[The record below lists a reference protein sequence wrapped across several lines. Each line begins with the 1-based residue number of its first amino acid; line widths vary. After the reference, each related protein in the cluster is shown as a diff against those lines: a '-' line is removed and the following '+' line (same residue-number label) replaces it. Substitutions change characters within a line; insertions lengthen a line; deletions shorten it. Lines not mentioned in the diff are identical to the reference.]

1 MAQDLLTEIYNVFD
15 PFDPP
20 PKEAYVNCE
29 EVRGNWNVLRELGRK
44 IIRSHNPTC
53 QLYTGH
59 RGVGKS
65 TELLR
70 LKEHLEQN
78 NFFVVYFAANDE
90 DIDIEDT
97 EYADILLACTKH
109 LVKEIHLADN
119 NPLKGLSK
127 WLQERAQSF
136 QDLLL
141 TELSFEGLTLQQ
153 QVSQFAKITATLKA
167 QPDNRR
173 EIRERI
179 NANAPSLLE
188 ALNQFIKAAKKSLPK
203 NCRDLVLM
211 VDNLDRIVEQK
222 KAENQPSNYDEIF
235 IKRHE
240 QMRGLNCHVIY
251 TVPIAMVYSERC
263 TQLQNNFDETDVL
276 PMIMVSDRHNQPNE
290 KGLEKFRE
298 IIAKRI
304 AHVQLDD
311 NATIGEN
318 LAQNLETQV
327 LDSPET
333 LTRLCLMSGGHV
345 RLLMQ
350 MVQKALDWT
359 DDLPISQR
367 SVSIAIEEAK
377 DYYRNTIFEH
387 QWELLR
393 QVADSK
399 QIPNEENHQEYPR
412 LLASR
417 CILEYRYYDENYK
430 LNRWHDVHPLVK
442 DLDKFNTSS
451 NPIP

>member
-20 PKEAYVNCE
+20 PKKAYVNCE
-29 EVRGNWNVLRELGRK
+29 EVRGNWDVLRELGRK

-70 LKEHLEQN
+70 LKEYLEQN

-109 LVKEIHLADN
+109 LVQTIKLKDK
-119 NPLKGLSK
+119 NPLKALSN
-127 WLQERAQSF
+127 WLQQRAQSF

-141 TELSFEGLTLQQ
+141 TKLSFEDLTLEQ

-173 EIRERI
+173 EIRDRI
-179 NANAPSLLE
+179 HANAPSLLD
-188 ALNQFIKAAKKSLPK
+188 ALNQFIEAAKKSLPK
-203 NCRDLVLM
+203 DCRDLVLI
-211 VDNLDRIVEQK
+211 VDNLDRIVERQ

-240 QMRGLNCHVIY
+240 QMRGLKCHVIY

-276 PMIMVSDRHNQPNE
+276 PMIMVSDQQNQPNE
-290 KGLEKFRE
+290 RGLKKFRE

-304 AHVQLDD
+304 AQVKLDS
-311 NATIGEN
+311 NPVIGEN
-318 LAQNLETQV
+318 LAQNLETEV

-333 LTRLCLMSGGHV
+333 LNRLCLMSGGHV

-350 MVQKALDWT
+350 MMQKALDWT
-359 DDLPISQR
+359 DELPISQR
-367 SVSIAIEEAK
+367 SVRRAIEEAK
-377 DYYRNTIFEH
+377 DFFRKTIFEH
-387 QWELLR
+387 QWQLLR

-399 QIPNEENHQEYPR
+399 KIPNEENDKEYPR

-417 CILEYRYYDENYK
+417 CILEYRYYDQNDK
-430 LNRWHDVHPLVK
+430 LTYWHDVHPLVRE
-442 DLDKFNTSS
+442 LDKFKT
-451 NPIP
+451 

>member
-1 MAQDLLTEIYNVFD
+1 MPQDLLTEIYNVFD

-44 IIRSHNPTC
+44 IIRSNHSTC

-65 TELLR
+65 TELLQ
-70 LKEHLEQN
+70 LKEELEKEKY
-78 NFFVVYFAANDE
+78 FVVYFAANDE

-109 LVKEIHLADN
+109 LVQTIKLEDK
-119 NPLKGLSK
+119 NPLKNLSN
-127 WLQERAQSF
+127 WLKQRTQSF

-141 TELSFEGLTLQQ
+141 TKLDFEELTLEQ
-153 QVSQFAKITATLKA
+153 QVSQFAKITATLKT

-173 EIRERI
+173 QIRDRI

-188 ALNQFIKAAKKSLPK
+188 ALNQFITAAKKSLPD
-203 NCRDLVLM
+203 NYQDLVLI
-211 VDNLDRIVEQK
+211 VDNLDRIVERQ
-222 KAENQPSNYDEIF
+222 KAENQPNNYDEIF

-240 QMRGLNCHVIY
+240 QMRGLACHVIY

-263 TQLQNNFDETDVL
+263 AQLQNNYDETDVL
-276 PMIMVSDRHNQPNE
+276 PMIMVSDRDNQQHEP
-290 KGLEKFRE
+290 GLAKVRE
-298 IIAKRI
+298 MIAKRI
-304 AHVQLDD
+304 SYVKLDD
-311 NATIGEN
+311 DSNAGIN
-318 LAQNLETQV
+318 LAQNLDTQV
-327 LDSPET
+327 FESAET
-333 LTRLCLMSGGHV
+333 LEQLCLMSGGHV

-350 MVQKALDWT
+350 MMQKALDWT

-367 SVSIAIEEAK
+367 SVRIAIEEAK
-377 DYYRNTIFEH
+377 DAFSNTIFEH

-393 QVADSK
+393 QVANSK
-399 QIPNEENHQEYPR
+399 EIPNEEDNKEYPR

-417 CILEYRYYDENYK
+417 CILEYRYYDANYK
-430 LNRWHDVHPLVK
+430 LNRWYDVHPLVR
-442 DLDKFNTSS
+442 DLDKFNSS
-451 NPIP
+451 STAAS

>member
-29 EVRGNWNVLRELGRK
+29 EVRGNWDVLRELGRK

-70 LKEHLEQN
+70 LKEHLEEN
-78 NFFVVYFAANDE
+78 DFFVVYFAANDE

-109 LVKEIHLADN
+109 LVQAINLEDK
-119 NPLKGLSK
+119 NPLKGLSN
-127 WLQERAQSF
+127 WLQQRAQSF
-136 QDLLL
+136 TDLLL
-141 TELSFEGLTLQQ
+141 TQLSFEGLTLEQ

-173 EIRERI
+173 EIRDRI

-188 ALNQFIKAAKKSLPK
+188 ALNQFIEAAKKSLPK
-203 NCRDLVLM
+203 NCRNLVLI
-211 VDNLDRIVEQK
+211 VDNLDRIVEKQ

-240 QMRGLNCHVIY
+240 QMRGLKCHVIY

-276 PMIMVSDRHNQPNE
+276 PMIMVSDRDDRPNE
-290 KGLEKFRE
+290 KGLQKFRE

-304 AHVQLDD
+304 EHVKLDSD
-311 NATIGEN
+311 DMIGHN
-318 LAQNLETQV
+318 LAQNLETEV

-333 LTRLCLMSGGHV
+333 LKRLCLMSGGHV

-350 MVQKALDWT
+350 MMQKALDWT

-367 SVSIAIEEAK
+367 SVRRAIEEAK
-377 DYYRNTIFEH
+377 DFYRKTIFEH

-393 QVADSK
+393 QVANSK
-399 QIPNEENHQEYPR
+399 NIPNEENDKEYPR

-417 CILEYRYYDENYK
+417 CILEYRYYNENDELTY
-430 LNRWHDVHPLVK
+430 WHDVHPLVK
-442 DLDKFNTSS
+442 ELDKFN
-451 NPIP
+451 P

>member
-1 MAQDLLTEIYNVFD
+1 MPQDLLTEIYNVFD

-29 EVRGNWNVLRELGRK
+29 EVRGNWDVLRELGRK

-70 LKEHLEQN
+70 LKEHLEEN

-109 LVKEIHLADN
+109 LVQTIKLEDK
-119 NPLKGLSK
+119 NPLKALSN
-127 WLQERAQSF
+127 WLQQRTQSF

-141 TELSFEGLTLQQ
+141 TKLSFEDLTLEQ

-173 EIRERI
+173 EIRDRI
-179 NANAPSLLE
+179 HANAPSLLE
-188 ALNQFIKAAKKSLPK
+188 ALNQFIEAAKKSLPK
-203 NCRDLVLM
+203 NRRDLVLI
-211 VDNLDRIVEQK
+211 VDNLDRIVERQK
-222 KAENQPSNYDEIF
+222 GENQPSNYDEIF

-240 QMRGLNCHVIY
+240 QMRGLECHVIY

-276 PMIMVSDRHNQPNE
+276 PMIMVSDRNNQPNE
-290 KGLEKFRE
+290 RGLQKFRD

-304 AHVQLDD
+304 AQVTLDND
-311 NATIGEN
+311 PVIGEN
-318 LAQNLETQV
+318 LAQNLETEV
-327 LDSPET
+327 LDSTET
-333 LTRLCLMSGGHV
+333 LEKLCLMSGGHV

-350 MVQKALDWT
+350 MMQKALDWT
-359 DDLPISQR
+359 DELPISQR
-367 SVSIAIEEAK
+367 SVRIAIEEAK
-377 DYYRNTIFEH
+377 DFYRNTIFEH
-387 QWELLR
+387 QWEILR
-393 QVADSK
+393 KVADAK
-399 QIPNEENHQEYPR
+399 EIPNHEHDKEYSR

-451 NPIP
+451 TPAP

>member
-1 MAQDLLTEIYNVFD
+1 MSQDLLTEIYNVFD

-29 EVRGNWNVLRELGRK
+29 AVRGNWSVLRELGRK
-44 IIRSHNPTC
+44 IIRCNHSTC

-70 LKEHLEQN
+70 LKEYLEQN
-78 NFFVVYFAANDE
+78 NCFVVYFAANDE

-109 LVKEIHLADN
+109 LVQTIKLEDK
-119 NPLKGLSK
+119 NPLKNLSN
-127 WLQERAQSF
+127 WLKQRAQNF

-141 TELSFEGLTLQQ
+141 TKLDFEELTLEQ

-173 EIRERI
+173 QIRDRI
-179 NANAPSLLE
+179 NANAPSLLD
-188 ALNQFIKAAKKSLPK
+188 ALNEFITAAKKSLTE
-203 NCRDLVLM
+203 NYQDLVLI
-211 VDNLDRIVEQK
+211 VDNLDRIVEQQK
-222 KAENQPSNYDEIF
+222 GENQPSNYDEIF

-240 QMRGLNCHVIY
+240 QMRGLVCHVIY

-276 PMIMVSDRHNQPNE
+276 PMIMVRDRLNQPNNQ
-290 KGLEKFRE
+290 GLAKFRE

-304 AHVQLDD
+304 AQVKLDSD
-311 NATIGEN
+311 PSIGET
-318 LAQNLETQV
+318 LAQNLETEV
-327 LDSPET
+327 FDSPET
-333 LTRLCLMSGGHV
+333 LEKLCLMSGGHV

-350 MVQKALDWT
+350 MMQKALDWT

-367 SVSIAIEEAK
+367 SVLIAIEEAK

-393 QVADSK
+393 QVANTK
-399 QIPNEENHQEYPR
+399 EIPNEEDNKEYPR

-430 LNRWHDVHPLVK
+430 LNRWHDVHPLVRN
-442 DLDKFNTSS
+442 LDKFNSS
-451 NPIP
+451 STAAS